1 MAAPTPTRESRCRGP
16 RAPHRAGLVCGVA
29 AALLAALAAPL
40 LATRADLARAR
51 TLYNQRQFDE
61 AIEAAT
67 EARKTPETQDAAE
80 VVLARA
86 HLERYRERVD
96 PADLGAAREALGN
109 VRAEALEPRDR
120 VEFLL
125 AVGQA
130 LFLEDDFGASARVFE
145 SGLDAALA
153 VNAALRESMLDWWA
167 SAIERSAAAG
177 DRAHRETLFSELSER
192 MAGELARDPGSAAAG
207 YWFVVATRGMGQP
220 LAAWDAAIAS
230 WARARLAGARSA
242 TLRADLD
249 KLVVQ
254 GIIPDRVKS
263 LPEADRAAAES
274 QFRADWELV
283 KERWK

>member
-1 MAAPTPTRESRCRGP
+1 MAAPRTIPDTPRRP
-16 RAPHRAGLVCGVA
+16 RAPRTAGVLAGLGA
-29 AALLAALAAPL
+29 TALLALAAPL
-40 LATRADLARAR
+40 SATRADLARAR
-51 TLYNQRQFDE
+51 NFYNQRQFDE

-67 EARKTPETQDAAE
+67 DARKTPETQDAAE

-86 HLERYRERVD
+86 LLERYRERID

-109 VRAEALEPRDR
+109 VRASSLEARDR

-153 VNAALRESMLDWWA
+153 VDPGLRESMLDWWG
-167 SAIERSAAAG
+167 SATERAAAAG
-177 DRAHRETLFSELSER
+177 TRAHRETLFAEMSDR
-192 MAGELARDPGSAAAG
+192 MKGELARDPGSAAAG
-207 YWFVVATRGMGQP
+207 YWLVVARRGMGQAM
-220 LAAWDAAIAS
+220 AAWDAAIAS

-249 KLVVQ
+249 KLVLQ

-263 LPEADRAAAES
+263 VPEADRAAAES
-274 QFRADWELV
+274 QLRADWELV